1 MIELVNLSNYSMDNN
16 LIQNDAKALE
26 KFLEKNSLD
35 GIEMMLWE
43 PWNSHLHPEK
53 FIYGVHLRFWSDWL
67 DFWLSNSQGLK
78 LSFPNTDAIKS
89 CFGGLTRNDW
99 LTLYKENI
107 SAAVQMNPQY
117 LVFHVSQAR
126 KEELYHWNFHYQDG
140 MVIEAVI
147 DLVNALSDV
156 IPEDVTLL
164 FENLWWPGLTL
175 LDRNIVEKLMI
186 GIQHKN
192 KGIMLDTGHLMNTN
206 QNLVTQEDGVDYIL
220 QVLNNLGTES
230 RYIKGIHLHYS
241 LSGEYV
247 KKVRQENITR
257 DYSIGNIM
265 EHVLKIDEHLPFSTQ
280 KVQKIME
287 KVQPEYLV
295 HEFMQTSTLD
305 WQTKVQT
312 QQLALRKFK

>member
-1 MIELVNLSNYSMDNN
+1 MLELVNLSNYSMDNN
-16 LIQNDAKALE
+16 LIKNDAKELG
-26 KFLEKNSLD
+26 KFLKQNNLD

-43 PWNSHLHPEK
+43 PWDSNLHPEK

-67 DFWLSNSQGLK
+67 DFWLGNSQGLK

-99 LTLYKENI
+99 LALYKENI
-107 SAAVQMNPQY
+107 SAAIKMNPKY

-126 KEELYHWNFHYQDG
+126 KEELYHWKFHYKDN
-140 MVIEAVI
+140 MVIEAI
-147 DLVNALSDV
+147 IELVNDLSDV
-156 IPEDVTLL
+156 IPEGVTLL

-175 LDRNIVEKLMI
+175 LDRNIVEKLMA

-206 QNLVTQEDGVDYIL
+206 QNLVTQEDGVEYIL
-220 QVLNNLGTES
+220 QVLNNLGAES

-247 KKVRQENITR
+247 KKIRQENITR

-265 EHVLKIDEHLPFSTQ
+265 EHVLKIDEHLPFTTQ
-280 KVQKIME
+280 TVQKIVE
-287 KVQPEYLV
+287 KIQPQYLV

-305 WQTKVQT
+305 WQTKVRT
-312 QQLALRKFK
+312 QQRALRKF